1 MNRLRSLVFIA
12 AIAGAT
18 WSAAPSFAQYGGGG
32 GGGGGPS
39 PDQQQQDEAKK
50 QKRDQEWGGKTA
62 ALPQLRN
69 AGPCPYVKALYDAAR
84 YVEFKDDREA
94 SSAVIYSGE
103 IEGMTSG
110 CAYKGSEPIR
120 VALQV
125 LFDLGRGPQ
134 ANDNHKTYRYWVAV
148 TDRNHAVLA
157 KEDYELPVTFPAGQ
171 DRVLITETLGG
182 VTIPRHDSNVSGSN
196 FEILVGFE
204 VTPQMAAFNR
214 AGKRFHV
221 DAGQTAQ
228 AQAPSATP

>member
-1 MNRLRSLVFIA
+1 M
-12 AIAGAT
+12 
-18 WSAAPSFAQYGGGG
+18 
-32 GGGGGPS
+32 
-39 PDQQQQDEAKK
+39 
-50 QKRDQEWGGKTA
+50 
-62 ALPQLRN
+62 
-69 AGPCPYVKALYDAAR
+69 KALYDAAR

-103 IEGMTSG
+103 IEGVSSG

-134 ANDNHKTYRYWVAV
+134 ANENHKTYRYWVAV

-157 KEDYELPVTFPAGQ
+157 KEDYELPVTFPAGH

-182 VTIPRHDSNVSGSN
+182 VTIPRHDSNVSGGN

-214 AGKRFHV
+214 EGKRFHV

-228 AQAPSATP
+228 AQAPSPTP